1 MKFSII
7 ICTYNPKEQNLNRL
21 LNSISKFNYDL
32 ASYEVII
39 IDNSST
45 IPVNRFQYIKEFS
58 NNFPSFKVYS
68 EERIGLSYARMKG
81 IELSSNE
88 WLIFFD
94 DDNCPESN
102 YLKGLETLLQ
112 IYPEVVCWGP
122 GKINVKF
129 IDEPNLTW
137 LNDYKENFQEKNID
151 GTIIHSS
158 TLYNSNFPTGT
169 GMAIRKDIAFDYCRK
184 VKAGSY
190 TLTDRSKNKLS
201 SGGDVQIVLHAIS
214 LGYHVGVSSILQL
227 IHCIDATKSNLKY
240 LVRHAY
246 ATAKYNLKTYIEIFP
261 ISLENQRFPS
271 NKEFYK
277 QLYYHLKVIFLKFG
291 FRKAII
297 SFSSYLGRLDG
308 ILLVRP
314 ETSSTVM
321 FRLFKSILQLSFNIN
336 T

>member
-1 MKFSII
+1 MNFSIV
-7 ICTYNPKEQNLNRL
+7 ICTYNPNIENLSRL
-21 LNSISKFNYDL
+21 LNSIIKFNYNLD
-32 ASYEVII
+32 SFEVIL
-39 IDNSST
+39 IDN
-45 IPVNRFQYIKEFS
+45 FS
-58 NNFPSFKVYS
+58 PKPINGLECVKYFESFVPSLKIYR
-68 EERIGLSYARMKG
+68 EERKGLTYARMKG
-81 IELSSNE
+81 IEKSSND
-88 WLIFFD
+88 WLVFFD

-102 YLKGLETLLQ
+102 YLNGVERLLQ
-112 IYPEVVCWGP
+112 EYPDIVCWGP

-271 NKEFYK
+271 NTEFYK
-277 QLYYHLKVIFLKFG
+277 QLYYHLRVIFLKFG

-314 ETSSTVM
+314 ETNSTVM

>member
-1 MKFSII
+1 MNFSII
-7 ICTYNPKEQNLNRL
+7 ICTYNPNIENLNRL
-21 LNSISKFNYDL
+21 LDSILKFNYNLD
-32 ASYEVII
+32 SFEVIL
-39 IDNSST
+39 IDNFSPKPINSLECVKYFESRISSLK
-45 IPVNRFQYIKEFS
+45 IFR
-58 NNFPSFKVYS
+58 
-68 EERIGLSYARMKG
+68 EERKGLTYARLKG
-81 IELSSNE
+81 IEESSND

-102 YLKGLETLLQ
+102 YLNGLETLSQ
-112 IYPEVVCWGP
+112 KYPEVVCWGP
-122 GKINVKF
+122 GKINVQF
-129 IDEPNLTW
+129 VDDPNLTW

-190 TLTDRSKNKLS
+190 TLSDRSKNKLS

-214 LGYHVGVSSILQL
+214 LGHHVGVSSILQL

-246 ATAKYNLKTYIEIFP
+246 ATAKYNLKTYNEIFP
-261 ISLENQRFPS
+261 ISVENQKFPS

-277 QLYYHLKVIFLKFG
+277 QLYYHLKVILLKFG
-291 FRKAII
+291 FRKALI
-297 SFSSYLGRLDG
+297 SFSSYLGRLNG
-308 ILLVRP
+308 VLLVRP
-314 ETSSTVM
+314 DINSNISY
-321 FRLFKSILQLSFNIN
+321 RLFKSLLKLSFNI
-336 T
+336 